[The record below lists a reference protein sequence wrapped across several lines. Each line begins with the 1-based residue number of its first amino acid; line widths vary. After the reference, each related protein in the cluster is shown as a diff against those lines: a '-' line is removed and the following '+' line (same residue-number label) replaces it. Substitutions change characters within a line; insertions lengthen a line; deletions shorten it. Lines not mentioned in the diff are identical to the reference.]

1 MELNYC
7 IRNLISDIRKYIYTN
22 DIKLDEIKNLFNENF
37 EKFKQDFLNEINYIQ
52 SQVHIDGYSF
62 DNLIKT
68 DDIIDIMLSYNV
80 IPRNGIFT
88 WGYHTTH
95 LKSLELAFT
104 HNVIPFIN
112 YRHYL
117 NNAMTLIRMSKRPV
131 CQIISAIDLF
141 IKHGYNFNDY
151 YVIFLITWN
160 LPILKYIISNIT
172 RPVDYM
178 GELISGLKM
187 IPRIYVF
194 DDVKNVID
202 YILEIVISQGVL
214 NRQDDVGCTDLHY
227 ICDDYISLQLTSL
240 YCAPYYQYLIEC
252 MLLNGAD
259 INIQNNNKLTPL
271 ELDPNVYRMIE
282 NKQLETKLHNKLK
295 TFVREIFLN
304 RDEAIVFVKEV
315 SWYLDPNIADVVFGH
330 RYKFDTSIHYDL
342 AKTVYE

>member
-37 EKFKQDFLNEINYIQ
+37 EKFKQDFLNKINYIQ

-80 IPRNGIFT
+80 IPRNGIFS

-151 YVIFLITWN
+151 YVNFLITWN

-187 IPRIYVF
+187 
-194 DDVKNVID
+194 
-202 YILEIVISQGVL
+202 
-214 NRQDDVGCTDLHY
+214 
-227 ICDDYISLQLTSL
+227 
-240 YCAPYYQYLIEC
+240 
-252 MLLNGAD
+252 
-259 INIQNNNKLTPL
+259 
-271 ELDPNVYRMIE
+271 
-282 NKQLETKLHNKLK
+282 LK
-295 TFVREIFLN
+295 M
-304 RDEAIVFVKEV
+304 
-315 SWYLDPNIADVVFGH
+315 
-330 RYKFDTSIHYDL
+330 
-342 AKTVYE
+342 